1 MLAQLRIKLK
11 NAECAVAFLQTQ
23 HAKTLEGL
31 HNEIQKLQIQ
41 NAKLTFELA
50 MAGPRKGQTTGP
62 QYECKHLEADLVQ
75 SKAEVL
81 TLRSTVARQE
91 EAISLLQHQSEESGR
106 TFGRELKERDE
117 RVSVLL
123 KEIEDKSDAVATL
136 TQQLHRSH
144 VLLKRALDGQ
154 DGSSLSTA
162 AQPDDRTLHHTT
174 NRTRRI
180 QRTVSNPSSEN
191 VKLCSNLGAI
201 DTLPTSRPSP
211 PPSSSEGSRLS
222 LSASSI
228 TQRLPPSPSDVTHPL
243 LSPTPLTPR
252 PPSTSPSGGSVR
264 RASNPLR
271 KCVQPHSSPPLSGS
285 LIMPTHATMPP
296 SDTYAD
302 PTTVPAQQLKLGP
315 VQSRKRSNPP
325 PDVASILQNQGKETQ
340 VIGKPPP
347 PVLPPIRLDEISQP
361 LPPSQSDPNLSQ
373 KGSTLEGE
381 DGTTLAHDCTI
392 IVGTRVHLPQGHR
405 HIILAKSPGGV
416 GSSPSTLRVM
426 QYGGAAAV
434 GEDPSQGAGE
444 ETAEGTLMVKENV
457 SRKDQA
463 WQELHQH
470 GSD

>member
-1 MLAQLRIKLK
+1 
-11 NAECAVAFLQTQ
+11 
-23 HAKTLEGL
+23 
-31 HNEIQKLQIQ
+31 
-41 NAKLTFELA
+41 
-50 MAGPRKGQTTGP
+50 
-62 QYECKHLEADLVQ
+62 
-75 SKAEVL
+75 
-81 TLRSTVARQE
+81 
-91 EAISLLQHQSEESGR
+91 
-106 TFGRELKERDE
+106 
-117 RVSVLL
+117 
-123 KEIEDKSDAVATL
+123 
-136 TQQLHRSH
+136 
-144 VLLKRALDGQ
+144 
-154 DGSSLSTA
+154 
-162 AQPDDRTLHHTT
+162 
-174 NRTRRI
+174 
-180 QRTVSNPSSEN
+180 
-191 VKLCSNLGAI
+191 
-201 DTLPTSRPSP
+201 
-211 PPSSSEGSRLS
+211 
-222 LSASSI
+222 
-228 TQRLPPSPSDVTHPL
+228 
-243 LSPTPLTPR
+243 
-252 PPSTSPSGGSVR
+252 
-264 RASNPLR
+264 
-271 KCVQPHSSPPLSGS
+271 
-285 LIMPTHATMPP
+285 MPP

-434 GEDPSQGAGE
+434 GEDPLQGAGE